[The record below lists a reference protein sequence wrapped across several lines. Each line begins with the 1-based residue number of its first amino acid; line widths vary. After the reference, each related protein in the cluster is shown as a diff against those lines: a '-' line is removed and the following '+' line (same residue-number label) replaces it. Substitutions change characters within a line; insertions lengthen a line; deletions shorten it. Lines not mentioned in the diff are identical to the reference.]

1 MKNVLFVALL
11 LNVHVLGVTRHEQY
25 ALVQETFQKQE
36 GVSQFVLS
44 RAGRGFL
51 SFRGELS
58 QETETFVESM
68 LFWLTSPASAH
79 NPFVESIRAALGDHF
94 QVENKTLED
103 GTVEL
108 NLLVQTAVEDQ

>member
-1 MKNVLFVALL
+1 VKNVLFVALL

-58 QETETFVESM
+58 QETETFVES
-68 LFWLTSPASAH
+68 
-79 NPFVESIRAALGDHF
+79 IRAALGDHF